1 MLRSSRSSVQRV
13 SSRITRCIQSKPTTS
28 YTRAFSS
35 LVNDT
40 TTEQFQY
47 PPIGGGSADAL
58 RSKPFQ
64 FDSTS
69 NVEFQKTRDGSNLAR
84 ANAQLAS
91 AATRGDSQRALEVVA
106 DMKLRGTKPDLDTYN
121 LLLRS
126 ISGNV
131 RSADAWAIFEDMKSY
146 GIKPDVKTFNAL
158 IVAHQHR
165 NSSYLWPIIRA
176 MEEMGVEPNAAT
188 YSLIITYFASAKN
201 IEAALRYFHAM
212 KRKGI
217 EPELRTLQLI
227 VQAAADSGHARLALD
242 VLNAFESDS
251 VRRLESDVWINCLT
265 ASASCLWKDGV
276 IECWK
281 YVVQEL
287 NLSPGEGL
295 CMAVLHTAARHG
307 LPDLATDVFRVLRLT
322 GVPLQERH
330 VAPLIE
336 AFCRA
341 GQVKEAFM
349 TVDIMQETIPILP
362 STLLPILDH
371 VKKNIDTFDST
382 WALMDEIHKER
393 PLQLSSLNI
402 IVRAAIALGD
412 LQRAVGAYKS
422 FPDYNIKADRDTFHL
437 LLEGTVAARHQA
449 LGDRILQDM
458 KEAQIIFDSR
468 TYELMIDLAIT
479 QETYEEAFQYLEEMK
494 AAGFKPVAS
503 TYKALVNRCALEGDP
518 RYTIALEEME
528 EMGYEVDSEF
538 LGKAKDAFSL
548 KSDEF
553 TAQLEELENSGEAR

>member
-1 MLRSSRSSVQRV
+1 MLRSSRSSVRRV

-28 YTRAFSS
+28 YTRAFAS
-35 LVNDT
+35 LVSDT

-106 DMKLRGTKPDLDTYN
+106 DMKLQGTKPDLDTYN
-121 LLLRS
+121 LLFRS
-126 ISGNV
+126 MSGNV

-188 YSLIITYFASAKN
+188 YSLIISYFASAKN

-227 VQAAADSGHARLALD
+227 VQIAADSGHARLALD

-362 STLLPILDH
+362 STLLPILEY

-437 LLEGTVAARHQA
+437 LLEGAVAARHQA

-458 KEAQIIFDSR
+458 KEAQIIFNSR
-468 TYELMIDLAIT
+468 TYELMIDLALT

-494 AAGFKPVAS
+494 AAGFKPVES
-503 TYKALVNRCALEGDP
+503 TYKALVNRCALEGDS

-528 EMGYEVDSEF
+528 EMGYEVYSEF
-538 LGKAKDAFSL
+538 LGKAKYAFSL

-553 TAQLEELENSGEAR
+553 TALLEDLENPGGAR